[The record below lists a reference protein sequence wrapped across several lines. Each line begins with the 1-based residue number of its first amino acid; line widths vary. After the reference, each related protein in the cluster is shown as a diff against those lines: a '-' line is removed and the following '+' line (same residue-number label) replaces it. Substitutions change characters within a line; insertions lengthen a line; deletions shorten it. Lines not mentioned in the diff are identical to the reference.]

1 MTSYNMTDFFPFI
14 TQLVLGTTSH
24 VYRTSSMVAL
34 RGVTRTLNLEV
45 WTVSREESRWKADST
60 SKKCAWVQKI
70 EEGHLT
76 Q

>member
-1 MTSYNMTDFFPFI
+1 ME
-14 TQLVLGTTSH
+14 
-24 VYRTSSMVAL
+24 AL

-60 SKKCAWVQKI
+60 FKKCAWVQKI

>member
-1 MTSYNMTDFFPFI
+1 
-14 TQLVLGTTSH
+14 
-24 VYRTSSMVAL
+24 MVAL

-45 WTVSREESRWKADST
+45 WTVSREESRRKADST

-70 EEGHLT
+70 EEGHFT